1 MGAPMKEQ
9 RVIRREGSPVV
20 DWDLIPDH
28 DRDLMCRELTRTV
41 KELFKDPA
49 VQEDFER
56 WKAER
61 AARREAETC
70 CR

>member
-1 MGAPMKEQ
+1 MAAKEM

-20 DWDLIPDH
+20 NLDLIPDH
-28 DRDLMCRELTRTV
+28 ERDLMCRTLVSSV

>member
-1 MGAPMKEQ
+1 MAAKEK

-20 DWDLIPDH
+20 NLDLIPDH
-28 DRDLMCRELTRTV
+28 ERDLMCRTLIKSV